1 MDVYPIIKM
10 IHIISATIL
19 FGTGIGIA
27 FFFFLPHL
35 RQQDVTAKLAAA
47 RTTVTADFLFTLP
60 AVIVQPLTGAWL
72 VWKGGFDWADYW
84 LVMTYGLYVVAGL
97 CWVPV
102 VIIQIRLKQM
112 LEAQAAGVA
121 IDQPMYDRLFR
132 CWFILGWPAFGG
144 LVVTFFLMVA
154 KPTW

>member
-1 MDVYPIIKM
+1 MDFYAIIKT
-10 IHIISATIL
+10 IHVISATIL

-27 FFFFLPHL
+27 FFFFLPHV
-35 RQQDVTAKLAAA
+35 RHQDVAARLTAA

-72 VWKGGFDWADYW
+72 VWKGGFDWGDYW
-84 LVMTYGLYVVAGL
+84 LMLTYGLYLLAGL

-102 VIIQIRLKQM
+102 VLIQIRLKQL
-112 LEAQAAGVA
+112 LEAQAVGAT
-121 IDQPMYDRLFR
+121 IDQCAYDRLLR
-132 CWFILGWPAFGG
+132 WWFILCWPAFGG